1 MPHEILLTAILVS
14 LPANAAEERGKQM
27 KFIGKYLLR
36 HPGRFLLSC
45 LLASSFALAELG
57 IPTIFGWMTDA
68 GIEAS
73 SRSVLQTGLWLMLGA
88 AILTTAG
95 MLGLAVNSNA
105 LSTQM
110 VYEMRQD
117 LFEHV
122 MTFSMPELEKFTISS
137 LITRTSS
144 DAFQIQQFLNNALR
158 GSLMAPVMMI
168 VSIILTLMTSVPLAA
183 IVFSTI
189 PFILGGMIWVFK
201 VTKPLSQKAQESTD
215 AINQILRD
223 DLSGVRVVRSF
234 NRQKTEEKRF
244 AKENAVFTA
253 LNKKLFKIT
262 MLTDP
267 LFFLLMN
274 LANLAIYFLA
284 AVMISRDQMQIG
296 QLIVFSEYLFHC
308 MMSVLVVCSILMQ
321 VPRVAVC
328 ANRMQE
334 VIEQKPVLGQSGT
347 EIMGPIETLEF
358 DNVSFHYPDARAANL
373 EGVSFQ
379 ARRGQ
384 KIAVVGATGS
394 GKSTL
399 VRLLCRFYDPGS
411 GSIRING
418 KDLRDYDPK
427 SFHQHAALIS
437 QKAHLFSGTIEDN
450 ITFGNPDASKEQIEK
465 AMEISQS
472 AHFIAQKPGG
482 LQEMVSEEGTN
493 LSGGQKQ
500 RISIARA
507 LASGADLLIFDDSF
521 SALDLQTDARVREA
535 LRPLQKDALFVIIA
549 QRISTILDADLI
561 LLMDQGRIAA
571 AGTHQELYE
580 SSALY
585 REIVS
590 SQMSEQEAGIHG

>member
-1 MPHEILLTAILVS
+1 M
-14 LPANAAEERGKQM
+14 R
-27 KFIGKYLLR
+27 FIGKYLLR
-36 HPGRFLLSC
+36 HPGRFLLCC
-45 LLASSFALAELG
+45 LFASSFALAELG

-68 GIEAS
+68 GVEADNPS
-73 SRSVLQTGLWLMLGA
+73 ILAYGLWLMLGA
-88 AILTTAG
+88 AVLTTIG
-95 MLGLAVNSNA
+95 MLGLAVHANA
-105 LSTQM
+105 LTTQI

-122 MTFSMPELEKFTISS
+122 MTFSMPELEKFTIAS

-144 DAFQIQQFLNNALR
+144 DAFQIQQFLNSALR

-168 VSIILTLMTSVPLAA
+168 VSVILTLMTSVPLAA
-183 IVFSTI
+183 IVISTI
-189 PFILGGMIWVFK
+189 PFILGGMIWCFK
-201 VTKPLSQKAQESTD
+201 ITKPLSRKAQESTD

-223 DLSGVRVVRSF
+223 DLSGIRVVRSF

-244 AKENAVFTA
+244 EKENAVFAA
-253 LNKKLFKIT
+253 LNKKLYKIT

-274 LANLAIYFLA
+274 LANLGIYFLA
-284 AVMISRDQMQIG
+284 AYMISRDQMQIG

-308 MMSVLVVCSILMQ
+308 MMSVLVVCSIGMQ

-328 ANRMQE
+328 ASRIQE
-334 VIEQKPVLGQSGT
+334 VIEQKPALDQSGK

-358 DNVSFHYPDARAANL
+358 DNVSFHYPDACASNL
-373 EGVSFQ
+373 EGVSFK

-384 KIAVVGATGS
+384 KIAIVGATGS

-399 VRLLCRFYDPGS
+399 VRLLCRFYDPES

-418 KDLRDYDPK
+418 KDLRDYDAK
-427 SFHQHAALIS
+427 CFHQHASLIS
-437 QKAHLFSGTIEDN
+437 QKAHLFSGTIADN
-450 ITFGNPDASKEQIEK
+450 IAFGNPDASRAQIEK

-482 LQEMVSEEGTN
+482 LQEIVSEEGAN

-507 LASGADLLIFDDSF
+507 LASQADLLIFDDSF
-521 SALDLQTDARVREA
+521 SALDLQTDARLREA
-535 LRPLQKDALFVIIA
+535 LQPLQKDALFVIIA

-571 AGTHQELYE
+571 AGTHKELYKN
-580 SSALY
+580 SALY

-590 SQMSEQEAGIHG
+590 SQMSEQEADVHG